1 MEDRAIVDE
10 ILATLLTGRR
20 ITPITARYPAFK
32 IADAYRI
39 ARTICDLRAAS
50 GERPVGRKI
59 GFTNRDAWPKL
70 RADAPMWG
78 YLYASTVRDL
88 EVASC
93 ASLAK
98 VAEPRI
104 EPEIV
109 FGLAKAPT
117 PDMDEEA
124 LAGCL
129 AWVAHG
135 FEIVHSIYPGW
146 NCLAADAVAGFGMHG
161 SLRIGPRRAYAARS
175 DQWTRE
181 LRACEAE
188 LFCNGSSI
196 DRGQAANVLGG
207 PLLALRALIAVLA
220 VDPHNPPLA
229 VGEIVTTGSLT
240 RAPPVAAGEVWTTK
254 LTGIPLEGARLALT
268 EG

>member
-1 MEDRAIVDE
+1 M
-10 ILATLLTGRR
+10 GRQ
-20 ITPITARYPAFK
+20 ITPLTARYPAFE
-32 IADAYRI
+32 ISDAYRI
-39 ARTICDLRAAS
+39 ARTIRDLRAAR

-59 GFTNRDAWPKL
+59 GFTNRDAWPKFG
-70 RADAPMWG
+70 ADAPMWG
-78 YLYASTVRDL
+78 YLYASTVCDL
-88 EVASC
+88 EGASR
-93 ASLAK
+93 ASLAG

-104 EPEIV
+104 EPEII

-146 NCLAADAVAGFGMHG
+146 NCLAADAVAGFGMHS
-161 SLRIGPRRAYAARS
+161 SLWIGPRYSYTTRAEE
-175 DQWTRE
+175 WIRE

-188 LFCNGSSI
+188 LFCNGASI

-207 PLLALRALIAVLA
+207 PLMALRALVAVLA
-220 VDPHNPPLA
+220 VDPHSPPLVA
-229 VGEIVTTGSLT
+229 GDVVTTGSLT
-240 RAPPVAAGEVWTTK
+240 RAPPIAVGEIWTTQMS
-254 LTGIPLEGARLALT
+254 GIPLDGACLALT